1 MSKRKRTMARNIPKL
16 QNDPQAV
23 DKITQFK
30 QELNEELEHAIESHE
45 FKMVYIGIATPGSV
59 CWRHLSRLEILN

>member
-45 FKMVYIGIATPGSV
+45 FKMVYIGIATLVVFAGV
-59 CWRHLSRLEILN
+59 IYLAWKF